1 VPVTPTFPGVYIEE
15 IPSGVHPITG
25 VATSIAAFVDFFPRG
40 AMNTAVQVFSFGDFE
55 REFGGLDDRSEA
67 SYAIQ
72 QFFLNGGTQAWVVR
86 AASAAATT
94 LNGALTAGATSIPVA
109 DASAFAPSGSLV
121 IESEVVL
128 YNGIDLSTNTFL
140 NCVRGAAGT
149 TGAAHSNNRPVTQAP
164 TKATVIVQDGVGGGA
179 ATALTITAINEGT
192 WGNNLRASIDYG
204 TTTANRF
211 NLTISEVAVSGGRP
225 TVLRQEQ
232 FLELSM
238 NPLSPQFV
246 EAIVNS
252 ASALVRVAASG
263 ANLPAASGTLSGTAP
278 TFPVNPP
285 LKVNVSFVPNADG
298 SGTAVTAN
306 DVDLG
311 STAIATIDDAAA
323 RLEGALR
330 SAQPLNPAFS
340 QARVRAVAGLLQITG
355 GPSNPGGQFTFTN
368 GTGSSAAADL
378 KLRTPTD
385 NAEVNVA
392 AYALG
397 SALAG
402 AGEGDATPGEDGI
415 APGATELIGSNA
427 VQPPIG
433 MFALDKADL
442 FNILMLPRVA
452 KVTGTNAFPTAGVT
466 TALSAALTYC
476 DDRRAFLIVDTPSNV
491 KNVVQFKQWLAGTLD
506 SLRDKNA
513 AVYFPRIVSAD
524 PLNAFRPRSFGAS
537 GTMAGI
543 YARTDATRGV
553 WKAPAG
559 TEARLRGV
567 QYLEY
572 KLNDAENGVLN
583 PLGINCL
590 RTFDV
595 YGNVSWGARTLDGA
609 DARTSEWKYVSVRRF
624 ALFLEESLFRDT
636 KWVVFEP
643 NDEPLWAQIRL
654 NVGAFMHN
662 LFRQGAFQGKT
673 PREAYL
679 VKCDSETTTQ
689 TDIDNGVVNILVGFA
704 PLKPA
709 EFVIIKIQQLAGQ
722 IET

>member
-1 VPVTPTFPGVYIEE
+1 VPVSPTFPGIYIEE

-86 AASAAATT
+86 AAGTAATT
-94 LNGALTAGATSIPVA
+94 LNGALNNSDTSITVA
-109 DASAFAPSGSLV
+109 DTSAFAPSGSLV
-121 IESEVVL
+121 IESEIVL
-128 YNGIDLSTNTFL
+128 YNGKNATTFQ
-140 NCVRGAAGT
+140 NCVRGAAGSS
-149 TGAAHSNNRPVTQAP
+149 AASHSANKPVTQGP
-164 TKATVIVQDGVGGGA
+164 TKATVIVKDGVGGGA
-179 ATALTITAINEGT
+179 ANALTLTAISEGT
-192 WGNNLRASIDYG
+192 WGNNLRATVDYG
-204 TTTANRF
+204 TNAANRF
-211 NLTISEVAVSGGRP
+211 NLTISEVAVASGRP

-232 FLELSM
+232 YLELSM

-246 EAIVNS
+246 ATIVNS
-252 ASALVRVAASG
+252 ASALVTVEASG
-263 ANLPAASGTLSGTAP
+263 SNLPAASGTVSGATPA
-278 TFPVNPP
+278 FPVGVP
-285 LKVNVSFVPNADG
+285 LKVNIAFVPNADG
-298 SGTAVTAN
+298 SGTAVNAN

-311 STAIATIDDAAA
+311 STPINTLDDAAA
-323 RLEGALR
+323 RLEGAIR
-330 SAQPLNPAFS
+330 SAQALNPAFS
-340 QARVRAVAGLLQITG
+340 QARVRAVAGRLQVIA

-385 NAEVNVA
+385 SAVVNVA

-397 SALAG
+397 TALSG
-402 AGEGDATPGEDGI
+402 AGEGSATPGEDGI
-415 APGATELIGSNA
+415 APGATELIGTNA
-427 VQPPIG
+427 VQPPTG

-452 KVTGTNAFPTAGVT
+452 KVTGTNAFPTSGVT
-466 TALSAALTYC
+466 TALSSAITYC
-476 DDRRAFLIVDTPSNV
+476 DNRRAFLIVDTPSNV
-491 KNVVQFKQWLAGTLD
+491 TNVVQFKQWLSGTLD

-524 PLNAFRPRSFGAS
+524 PLNGFRARSFGAS

-559 TEARLRGV
+559 TEASLRNV
-567 QYLEY
+567 QYVEY
-572 KLNDAENGVLN
+572 KLSDAENGVLN

-595 YGNVSWGARTLDGA
+595 YGNISWGARTLDGA
-609 DARTSEWKYVSVRRF
+609 DARTSEWKYVPVRRF
-624 ALFLEESLFRDT
+624 ALFLEESLYRDT

-654 NVGAFMHN
+654 NISAFMHN
-662 LFRQGAFQGKT
+662 LFRQGAFQGTT

-679 VKCDSETTTQ
+679 VKCDKETTTQ